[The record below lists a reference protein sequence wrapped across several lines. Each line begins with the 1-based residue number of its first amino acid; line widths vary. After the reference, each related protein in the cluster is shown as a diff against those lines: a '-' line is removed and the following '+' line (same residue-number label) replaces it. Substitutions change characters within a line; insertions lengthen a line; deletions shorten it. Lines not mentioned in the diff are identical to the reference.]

1 MSKSSTSFTSSE
13 PSRSPDSVATS
24 DPSDPSGMGGNPG
37 TAGTPGAAS
46 SQNSAATAGLPA
58 RGALAGV
65 KVLELGTLIA
75 GPFAARM
82 LGEFGAEV
90 IKIEDPQHGD
100 PLRKWRKLHPDA
112 GGTSLW
118 WAVQAR
124 NKKSVTI
131 NLKSSEGQEIVRKL
145 AAQADIVVENFR
157 PGLLERFG
165 LGYEQLSALNPGLV
179 MVRLSGY
186 GQTGPY
192 RDRPGFGAIAESMG
206 GLRHITGYP
215 DLPPP
220 RIGISI
226 GDSIAALHGVIGAMM
241 ALHHRN
247 ANGGRG
253 QVVDVAL
260 YEAVFNLMESVVP
273 EYSVAGMVRERTG
286 ASLPG
291 IVPSNTYPCAD
302 GMIVVGGNSDPIF
315 KRLMHAIGRA
325 DLAEDPGL
333 AHNDGRV
340 PRTQEIDDAIG
351 NWTRERPIE
360 EALDVLQ
367 GADVP
372 ASRIYTVAD
381 MFKDP
386 QFIARQMI
394 QRHTFPDGTPIDLPN
409 VTPKLSETPGQTQW
423 LGPELGA
430 HTDEVLA
437 RLGYDA
443 EQIEALRENG
453 VI

>member
-1 MSKSSTSFTSSE
+1 MSKSSTPFASTTPQGAHAPEAPANQSSDA
-13 PSRSPDSVATS
+13 SRQTPESANAARP
-24 DPSDPSGMGGNPG
+24 PLGMPG
-37 TAGTPGAAS
+37 F
-46 SQNSAATAGLPA
+46 
-58 RGALAGV
+58 GALAGV

-131 NLKSSEGQEIVRKL
+131 NLKSPEGQAIVRKL

-165 LGYEQLSALNPGLV
+165 LGYEQLSADNPGLV

-215 DLPPP
+215 ELPPP

-247 ANGGRG
+247 VNGGRG

-351 NWTRERPIE
+351 GWTQTRPID
-360 EALDVLQ
+360 EALAVLQ

-409 VTPKLSETPGQTQW
+409 ISPKLSQTPGQTQW

-430 HTDEVLA
+430 HTDEVLGQ
-437 RLGYDA
+437 LGYDA
-443 EQIEALRENG
+443 GQIKALRESG